1 MIEVVTLAVAL
12 SMDAFA
18 ISIGLGSKQ
27 RNNILPLALLSGLYF
42 GFFQALMP
50 IIGYLGGKGVMG
62 WVESYARYI
71 AFVLLLAV
79 GGKMIYE
86 SYSEGIEEDIA
97 IITHRVLLMLAIAT
111 SIDALAAG
119 FTLTLL
125 EVNPL
130 LACIAIGLTTFFF
143 SFAGVYVGTKSGT
156 LLESK
161 AELMGGIILILISV
175 KILLM

>member
-1 MIEVVTLAVAL
+1 
-12 SMDAFA
+12 
-18 ISIGLGSKQ
+18 
-27 RNNILPLALLSGLYF
+27 
-42 GFFQALMP
+42 MP

-161 AELMGGIILILISV
+161 AEFFGGVILILMSF
-175 KILLM
+175 KILLV